1 MYQLIILLHCWC
13 IKRCLLY
20 IWMPKNRFLYIPTG
34 YLCSVKMLWNL
45 YIMKNNRATNHILYS
60 LIHTLPK
67 LSSKAALKLDLHKKT
82 KLSKLCKGPMWI
94 FYISLDQ
101 MSEYKSVWRRDFLRY
116 LGIKMLFILYNR
128 MQSFWLVIIT
138 QT

>member
-1 MYQLIILLHCWC
+1 MDAEIDV
-13 IKRCLLY
+13 
-20 IWMPKNRFLYIPTG
+20 NRFLYIPTG

-45 YIMKNNRATNHILYS
+45 YIMKNNRAANYILYS

-101 MSEYKSVWRRDFLRY
+101 MSEYKSV
-116 LGIKMLFILYNR
+116 
-128 MQSFWLVIIT
+128 
-138 QT
+138 